1 MSWYDGVLAD
11 TVGVVFRAAT
21 GKPDPWTLQQIKD
34 DTNAQL
40 AQALGPDADPAT
52 VAAAQAQSGDEI
64 DRYLL
69 ETQQHPTQAALTIPG
84 LGDIGSPDFLAKL
97 EKIVYGVIGIAAI
110 GGVVYFGFKFRSAF
124 KK

>member
-1 MSWYDGVLAD
+1 MAWYDGILSN
-11 TVGVVFRAAT
+11 TVGVVFSAAT
-21 GKPDPWTLQQIKD
+21 GKPDPWQLQQIKD
-34 DTNAQL
+34 DTAAQIQ
-40 AQALGPDADPAT
+40 QALGPDADPAA
-52 VAAAQAQSGDEI
+52 VAAAQAQSGNEI
-64 DRYLL
+64 DNFLL
-69 ETQQHPTQAALTIPG
+69 QTNQHPSQAALTIPG